1 MKIQPFSDRKPVRI
15 YFTNMPHWRQE
26 GCTYFVTYRMADS
39 IPERVLAQW
48 EREKT
53 HWLSLHGIEVEK
65 WSEGF
70 VQLAPE
76 KQREFLKH
84 FNRTLN
90 SYLDEGHGSC
100 VLRDPHYQQ
109 IIWDGWKHFDAIRYV
124 LGDLVVMPNHV
135 HLLLTPLP
143 GNELEEIL
151 QSRKRHSA
159 RELNLL
165 LKRGGDF
172 WQKHSYDHIVRD
184 EVELRAFQQYIS
196 ENPPKAGL
204 KAGESLHRSFDWQSK
219 PSEA

>member
-1 MKIQPFSDRKPVRI
+1 MNIQPFSDRKPVRI

-70 VQLAPE
+70 VQLVPE

-84 FNRTLN
+84 FNRKLN

-100 VLRDPHYQQ
+100 VLRAAACQQ
-109 IIWDGWKHFDAIRYV
+109 IILDGWKHFDGVRYQ

-143 GNELEEIL
+143 GNELEEVL

-159 RELNLL
+159 RELNLR

-172 WQKHSYDHIVRD
+172 WQKHSYDHIVRN
-184 EVELRAFQQYIS
+184 ETELRAFQKYIA
-196 ENPPKAGL
+196 ENPTKTGL

-219 PSEA
+219 PFES